1 MPAADSRLRMASS
14 RLAALTRHRSPADP
28 DVAAA
33 RREVREAQPA
43 ADVRRLVA
51 KLMTATERDAVLAS
65 GRDGAS

>member
-33 RREVREAQPA
+33 RREVREAQLA